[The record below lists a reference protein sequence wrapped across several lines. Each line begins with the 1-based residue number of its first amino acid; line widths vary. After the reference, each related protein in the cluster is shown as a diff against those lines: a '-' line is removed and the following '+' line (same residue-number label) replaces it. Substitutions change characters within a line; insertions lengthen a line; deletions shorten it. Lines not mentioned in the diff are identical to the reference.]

1 VTPLQVVDVAL
12 RGLVFVAFGASA
24 VVAVTHWLVRT
35 QRIGPFG
42 AWPRLVRRASDPA
55 LQPLERRL
63 LRAGGNPQDAP
74 LWLVGGAL
82 VGGLVLL
89 AFVRW
94 LIRFLAGLAYAASA
108 GPGALLLML
117 VNWVFT
123 LLVGALFIRVIASW
137 FGVSEYAKWMRPFVF
152 LTEWLLAPIRR
163 AMPRTGMFDLSP
175 IVAYIVLRLLRWA
188 VFSLLVA

>member
-1 VTPLQVVDVAL
+1 MTPLQVVDLAL
-12 RGLVFVAFGASA
+12 RGLVFAAFGASA

-35 QRIGPFG
+35 KRIGPFG
-42 AWPRLVRRASDPA
+42 AWPRLVRRTSDPV
-55 LQPLERRL
+55 LQPVERRL

-94 LIRFLAGLAYAASA
+94 LIRFVAGLAYAASA
-108 GPGALLLML
+108 GPGVLLATLL
-117 VNWVFT
+117 NWVFG
-123 LLVGALFIRVIASW
+123 LLVAALFIRVIASW
-137 FGVSEYAKWMRPFVF
+137 FGASEYAKWMRPFVF
-152 LTEWLLAPIRR
+152 LTEWLLVPIRR

-175 IVAYIVLRLLRWA
+175 IIAYIVLRLLRWA
-188 VFSLLVA
+188 VFSILPV